1 MTVTNAQS
9 SSRSTTI
16 GGVVLSLFAVLAATV
31 VAALISPVDLPSLFA
46 SLADPAEHAYWYL
59 SRGSGIMAYLIIWLS
74 TALGLMVTNK
84 LARLWP
90 GGPTTVDLHEFT
102 GLLGM
107 AFSVFHV
114 LILLGD
120 HYIGYTL
127 NQLLIPFASTDY
139 RPLWIGLG
147 QLGLYLGIPVTFAFY
162 VRRHIGP
169 LWRTLHYGS
178 FVMFALLAL
187 HGLMSGTDS
196 TQPAVQAMYWVT
208 AASVVGLTV
217 YRVWVSRKQTARAPG
232 RAEAHPSPAARG

>member
-1 MTVTNAQS
+1 MNKAQS
-9 SSRSTTI
+9 SNRSTTI
-16 GGVVLSLFAVLAATV
+16 SVVVLSALVVLAAAV
-31 VAALISPVDLPSLFA
+31 MAAFISPVDLPSLFA
-46 SLADPAEHAYWYL
+46 SLADPAQHGYWYL
-59 SRGSGIMAYLIIWLS
+59 SRGSGIAGYLIIWLS

-120 HYIGYTL
+120 RYIGYTL
-127 NQLLIPFASTDY
+127 GQLLIPFASADY

-147 QLGLYLGIPVTFAFY
+147 QVGLYLGIPVTFAFY
-162 VRRHIGP
+162 VRQHIGQV
-169 LWRTLHYGS
+169 WRTLHYGS
-178 FVMFALLAL
+178 FAMFALLAL

-196 TQPAVQAMYWVT
+196 AQPAIQAMYWVT
-208 AASVVGLTV
+208 SASVVGLTI
-217 YRVWVSRKQTARAPG
+217 YRVWVSRKQAAKSPG
-232 RAEAHPSPAARG
+232 RAEA